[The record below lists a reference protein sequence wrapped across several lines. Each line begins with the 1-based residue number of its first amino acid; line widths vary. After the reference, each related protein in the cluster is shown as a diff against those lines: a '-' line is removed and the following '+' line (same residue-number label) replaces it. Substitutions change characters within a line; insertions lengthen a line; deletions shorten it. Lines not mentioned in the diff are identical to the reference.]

1 MAMSTPPVAKHPPV
15 LAFRSAR
22 AWEAWLAK
30 NHGRQE
36 GIWLKFA
43 KKDSGVAS
51 VHYPQALEVALCY
64 GWIDGL
70 VRRLDEKYYLQR
82 FTPRRN
88 RSRWSRVNCGKVEA
102 LIAAG
107 RMKPPGLRQVEAA
120 RADGRWDASYDSPRD
135 ATPPDLV
142 AALRKNKAARAF
154 FDTLSARNRFAIL
167 FRIHDAKRPATRQ
180 RRIGDFVE
188 RLARGENPYP

>member
-1 MAMSTPPVAKHPPV
+1 VEE
-15 LAFRSAR
+15 LAFRSQGDF
-22 AWEAWLAK
+22 EAWLEE
-30 NHGRQE
+30 NHSASD

-135 ATPPDLV
+135 ATPPPDLV

-188 RLARGENPYP
+188 RLARGEKPYP